1 MQGESFISPA
11 IFRYEVFRMSLFTP
25 DEIRFCVFHYIVWM
39 PLFAF
44 AGAFVAVVFC
54 RFVRFL
60 RGVL

>member
-1 MQGESFISPA
+1 
-11 IFRYEVFRMSLFTP
+11 MSLFTP